1 MDGLSESLKEQLV
14 TIIRQEYENCDFL
27 PAAAQLLTGRIK
39 LLCEEVAMGKPS
51 FTQLRDSIGE
61 IGIFLSNTEK
71 RLSEVEDCYTKLV
84 EALAD
89 EKNPAGS

>member
-1 MDGLSESLKEQLV
+1 MSGVSESLKQELV

-27 PAAAQLLTGRIK
+27 PAAAQLLTGKIK
-39 LLCEEVAMGKPS
+39 LLCDDVADGKLG
-51 FTQLRDSIGE
+51 FTQLRDSVGE

-84 EALAD
+84 EALAN
-89 EKNPAGS
+89 EKKTADS